1 MWSGISVGYDKYW
14 RLETGNYIEDW
25 KLVQALLWFLQNAKI
40 IWSINFDRWYLL
52 FLIVL
57 VHAFQRV

>member
-1 MWSGISVGYDKYW
+1 MWSGISAGYDKYW